1 MPAAAQRKHEIKHK
15 LSCSGNS
22 DVCINLPH
30 WDSVAP
36 ARATQVN
43 FGSATPQLVH
53 QQERTQVS
61 AAEEDEEEIHQRQ
74 WNHTENGTTQAM
86 CCEDKARAS
95 SGCLSITH
103 KPWLPRNGSDCSLRA
118 CPLQQVWAHIIHR
131 AKCEVT
137 VSHQTFVLF
146 YRQNTSKVCPS
157 LKKQAHQTLG
167 SDTSIWHLEV
177 DVQENSQSCLSC
189 L

>member
-1 MPAAAQRKHEIKHK
+1 MCLILQVGAHMPAAAQRKHEIKHK

-61 AAEEDEEEIHQRQ
+61 TAEEDEEEIYQRQ

-86 CCEDKARAS
+86 CCEDEARAS
-95 SGCLSITH
+95 SGCLLHHTQALTAQE
-103 KPWLPRNGSDCSLRA
+103 WLRSFTQSLSLA
-118 CPLQQVWAHIIHR
+118 TGLS
-131 AKCEVT
+131 
-137 VSHQTFVLF
+137 SH
-146 YRQNTSKVCPS
+146 
-157 LKKQAHQTLG
+157 H
-167 SDTSIWHLEV
+167 
-177 DVQENSQSCLSC
+177 SQSQV
-189 L
+189 

>member
-1 MPAAAQRKHEIKHK
+1 MCLILRVGAHMPAAAQRKYEIKHK

-43 FGSATPQLVH
+43 SGSATPQLVH

-74 WNHTENGTTQAM
+74 WNHTEKMAQLKPRAVKTKLEPAQAVSPSHTSPDCPGMLRSFTQSLSLAIGL
-86 CCEDKARAS
+86 S
-95 SGCLSITH
+95 SHHSH
-103 KPWLPRNGSDCSLRA
+103 S
-118 CPLQQVWAHIIHR
+118 QV
-131 AKCEVT
+131 
-137 VSHQTFVLF
+137 
-146 YRQNTSKVCPS
+146 
-157 LKKQAHQTLG
+157 
-167 SDTSIWHLEV
+167 
-177 DVQENSQSCLSC
+177 
-189 L
+189 